1 MSNKK
6 VISAKDF
13 ISKATRIIDIS
24 GFDKGDEIS
33 VRIKPVS
40 LMTMMVNC
48 KLGNDLL
55 PLVQNLFKQNQSKS
69 IMDSDLM
76 ENSDNLKL
84 IISLMDRVC
93 EEVLVEPTFDEI
105 GEYLTDTQKQEI
117 FTAAQGTVEAT
128 KPSIQE

>member
-40 LMTMMVNC
+40 LMTMMVNG

-69 IMDSDLM
+69 ITH
-76 ENSDNLKL
+76 NSVFLF
-84 IISLMDRVC
+84 
-93 EEVLVEPTFDEI
+93 LV
-105 GEYLTDTQKQEI
+105 I
-117 FTAAQGTVEAT
+117 FR
-128 KPSIQE
+128 SICNI

>member
-1 MSNKK
+1 MSDIK

-40 LMTMMVNC
+40 LMTMMVNG

-128 KPSIQE
+128 KPSF

>member
-1 MSNKK
+1 MSDIK

-13 ISKATRIIDIS
+13 ITKATRIIDIS
-24 GFDKGDEIS
+24 GFDDEKIA

-40 LMTMMVNC
+40 LMTMMTNG
-48 KLGNDLL
+48 KLGNELL
-55 PLVQNLFKQNQSKS
+55 PLVQGLFKQSQSKS
-69 IMDSDLM
+69 VMDSKLM
-76 ENSDNLKL
+76 KNTENLQ
-84 IISLMDRVC
+84 IIMSLMDRVC

-117 FTAAQGTVEAT
+117 FTAAQGTVNAT

>member
-40 LMTMMVNC
+40 LMTMMVNG

-69 IMDSDLM
+69 TMDSDLM

-117 FTAAQGTVEAT
+117 FTAAQGTVNAT

>member
-40 LMTMMVNC
+40 LMTMMVNG

-117 FTAAQGTVEAT
+117 FTAAQGTVNAT

>member
-1 MSNKK
+1 
-6 VISAKDF
+6 
-13 ISKATRIIDIS
+13 
-24 GFDKGDEIS
+24 
-33 VRIKPVS
+33 
-40 LMTMMVNC
+40 MTMMVNG

-128 KPSIQE
+128 KPSF